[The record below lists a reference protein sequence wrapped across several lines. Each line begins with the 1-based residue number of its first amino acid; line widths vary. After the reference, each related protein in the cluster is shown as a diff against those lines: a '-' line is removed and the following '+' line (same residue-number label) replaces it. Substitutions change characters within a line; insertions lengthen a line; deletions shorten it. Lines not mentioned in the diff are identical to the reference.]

1 MLTSSITEFANKA
14 LFGLSARG
22 RTGDVRQQ
30 RVPLLSRGSIR
41 DTMAMLT
48 GSFLLR
54 QLFLG
59 GGLGVEQGGQ
69 EQRLIFVLPLAKL
82 VVPNPVDLDF

>member
-1 MLTSSITEFANKA
+1 MLTSSITEFANMV

-22 RTGDVRQQ
+22 RTRDVRQQ
-30 RVPLLSRGSIR
+30 CVPLLSRGSIR
-41 DTMAMLT
+41 DTVAMLT
-48 GSFLLR
+48 AIFLLC